1 MSVEAA
7 LYTVLA
13 AVTAETWPAGEVP
26 DSPTL
31 PYLVF
36 RRVDSAG
43 ALRMETRTPSRTKVR
58 IQVNV
63 VAADYLGAK
72 TLADLVRAAMEAAPF
87 PNWLDNEHDAPVL
100 ETKQAAVIMDYL
112 AWQ

>member
-1 MSVEAA
+1 MTIESS

-26 DSPTL
+26 QTPTL

-36 RRVDSAG
+36 RRVDSAP
-43 ALRMETRTPSRTKVR
+43 AHRFETRTPSRTKVR
-58 IQVNV
+58 LQVNV
-63 VAADYLGAK
+63 VAATYVEAK
-72 TLADLVRAAMEAAPF
+72 TLAAQVATAMEAAPF
-87 PNWLDNEHDAPVL
+87 PNWLDNEHDAPALV
-100 ETKQAAVIMDYL
+100 TRQAGVVMDFM